1 MPLLMATPPHTPPRP
16 DGPPVYA
23 QQLHQSV
30 ALLHALNH
38 RLRQGILELLA
49 DGARLTV
56 TEIFTILRIEQSVA
70 SQHLAIL
77 RAARLVVPERDGKFI
92 YYTLA
97 SDRLSRLLDLV
108 ANLGRLSDE
117 TTG

>member
-1 MPLLMATPPHTPPRP
+1 MPTLMAAHHSPPHPGGGVDP
-16 DGPPVYA
+16 
-23 QQLHQSV
+23 QQLRHAV

-38 RLRQGILELLA
+38 SLRQGIIRLLA
-49 DGARLTV
+49 DDGARLTV
-56 TEIFTILRIEQSVA
+56 TEIFTALRIEQSVA

-77 RAARLVVPERDGKFI
+77 RAARLVAPERDGKFI

-97 SDRLSRLLDLV
+97 ADRLTHLLALVRDLSH
-108 ANLGRLSDE
+108 LSDE